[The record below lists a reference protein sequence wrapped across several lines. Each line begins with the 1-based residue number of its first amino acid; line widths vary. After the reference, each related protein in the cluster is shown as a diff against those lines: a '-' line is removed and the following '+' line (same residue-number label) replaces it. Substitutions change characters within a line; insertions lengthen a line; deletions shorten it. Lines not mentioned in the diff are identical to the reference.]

1 MALSN
6 IIPGLWIPFLASGF
20 ALGAG
25 APALAADN
33 IFGGASPLTQF
44 VDFVVGPM
52 AYAVVIV
59 ALVITVGTLALGGE
73 FSGFARRMPIVVIAG
88 GIVILADTVIGNLFG
103 GARAFTVPDHWEV
116 TVPLPDGALPGSVP
130 NSAGPPEGS

>member
-1 MALSN
+1 MRETALRTL
-6 IIPGLWIPFLASGF
+6 PAVAA
-20 ALGAG
+20 ALRTCT
-25 APALAADN
+25 PAAAADN
-33 IFGGASPLTQF
+33 IFGSGSPLTQF
-44 VDFVVGPM
+44 VDFVAGPM

-103 GARAFTVPDHWEV
+103 GSRAFTMPDHWEV
-116 TVPLPDGALPGSVP
+116 TLSPDAD
-130 NSAGPPEGS
+130 AEGPPPARADGPGEGS

>member
-6 IIPGLWIPFLASGF
+6 ITPGLRIPFLASGF
-20 ALGAG
+20 ALGAC

-33 IFGGASPLTQF
+33 IFGSGSPLTQF
-44 VDFVVGPM
+44 VDFVTGPM

-88 GIVILADTVIGNLFG
+88 GIVILADTVIGTLFG

-116 TVPLPDGALPGSVP
+116 TVPLPDDALPSSVP
-130 NSAGPPEGS
+130 DSAGTPEGD